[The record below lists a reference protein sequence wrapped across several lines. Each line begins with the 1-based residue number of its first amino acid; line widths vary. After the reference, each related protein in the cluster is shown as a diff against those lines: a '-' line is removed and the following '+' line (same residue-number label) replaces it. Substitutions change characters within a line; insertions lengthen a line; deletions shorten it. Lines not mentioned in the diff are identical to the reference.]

1 MSAVVSSS
9 SAVPSGAPAPLK
21 QARGFPGS
29 SLNKNPLLRHWLDLS
44 RPGVIIIKVGKVDIG
59 QGISTAQLQ
68 IAAEEL
74 DLAPAQVQRAP
85 INTEDSP
92 DEGVTS
98 GSFSIEHS
106 GEAVR
111 RACATLRQ
119 IAVARFCQRH
129 QVAAEAV
136 SVADGV
142 LSAGTARSSYWELQL
157 QDVLGSAV
165 DPGAPV
171 KPPYLRA
178 QAGARTARRDLAAKL
193 FGKDSFIQDMVLKGM
208 LHARLV
214 RQSNRAARLLAVDEA
229 AFAQR
234 FPDVTLV
241 RNGSFLGVLTE
252 REEQAVAAAAHLHT
266 LTRWD
271 LPAVLPDSG
280 NLRDFLLQTRAETLV
295 VATRGEPADAAA
307 TVKMQH
313 EAEYLKPYI
322 AHASIGPSCALAHWR
337 EGRIDVWCHSQGI
350 FNLKSDIEVFL
361 KRDHAGDGPP
371 ALVVHHVDGAGC
383 YGHNPADDVA
393 FEAVLLARAAAGR
406 PVRLVW
412 SRADELSCGPQGS
425 AHLVRLQAAL
435 DDRGA
440 ITNWRHD
447 CWANGYTS
455 RPGRSAP
462 GELSFKAAGE
472 IDPPFVVP
480 VSLDPPMSAGG
491 GSDRNAIADYDL
503 PAFHIVSH
511 RLLEMPVRTSA
522 IRALG
527 GYANV
532 FGIESFMDELA
543 HASGQDPVAFRL
555 RHLSEPR
562 ARAVIE
568 QAIAQAPWWHDRSR
582 DVEGTGRGLAFA
594 RYKNT
599 GAWCAV
605 AVQVLAAGNIRVQ
618 RISIAADVGRVV
630 NLDGVKTQLE
640 GGAIQSCS
648 WTLKEALPFS
658 QGSITAQSWDDYP
671 ILAFSEV
678 PLIDT
683 CVIDQPHQPSLGAGE
698 ATQGPTA
705 AAIGNAVFD
714 ALQLRVRTLPIT
726 PQQILASMES

>member
-157 QDVLGSAV
+157 QDVLGGAV

-171 KPPYLRA
+171 KPPYLHA

-322 AHASIGPSCALAHWR
+322 AHASIGPSCAMRTTCPVASSRSARLWAASTLSSTTRTRRPVTATGAISASGSCDDDGCVRSMGRAGGAQGPKAGKRQGAHCPLICSSRAWP
-337 EGRIDVWCHSQGI
+337 GRCKAQLRWCRRQS
-350 FNLKSDIEVFL
+350 
-361 KRDHAGDGPP
+361 
-371 ALVVHHVDGAGC
+371 
-383 YGHNPADDVA
+383 YGHAARRGLRACLRCRPTGWRGPCSST
-393 FEAVLLARAAAGR
+393 RAACEVRAGPARLLSPAPRR
-406 PVRLVW
+406 P
-412 SRADELSCGPQGS
+412 SR
-425 AHLVRLQAAL
+425 R
-435 DDRGA
+435 
-440 ITNWRHD
+440 
-447 CWANGYTS
+447 
-455 RPGRSAP
+455 
-462 GELSFKAAGE
+462 
-472 IDPPFVVP
+472 
-480 VSLDPPMSAGG
+480 AGG
-491 GSDRNAIADYDL
+491 S
-503 PAFHIVSH
+503 
-511 RLLEMPVRTSA
+511 
-522 IRALG
+522 
-527 GYANV
+527 
-532 FGIESFMDELA
+532 
-543 HASGQDPVAFRL
+543 HASGR
-555 RHLSEPR
+555 
-562 ARAVIE
+562 
-568 QAIAQAPWWHDRSR
+568 RS
-582 DVEGTGRGLAFA
+582 A
-594 RYKNT
+594 
-599 GAWCAV
+599 
-605 AVQVLAAGNIRVQ
+605 
-618 RISIAADVGRVV
+618 
-630 NLDGVKTQLE
+630 
-640 GGAIQSCS
+640 
-648 WTLKEALPFS
+648 
-658 QGSITAQSWDDYP
+658 
-671 ILAFSEV
+671 
-678 PLIDT
+678 
-683 CVIDQPHQPSLGAGE
+683 GAG
-698 ATQGPTA
+698 
-705 AAIGNAVFD
+705 
-714 ALQLRVRTLPIT
+714 R
-726 PQQILASMES
+726 